1 MQTEA
6 EACLLQSL
14 LPACRS
20 DDDDD
25 DDAYALFSEKN
36 IQQHLAKAHSVW
48 LGQFIWF
55 QRLQRISTN
64 INTSRRL

>member
-1 MQTEA
+1 MRSMQTEA

-36 IQQHLAKAHSVW
+36 IQQHLAKAHSV
-48 LGQFIWF
+48 
-55 QRLQRISTN
+55 
-64 INTSRRL
+64 